1 MLLHY
6 PKHHYRKYR
15 PIWEAVCLDFLRTIN
30 EEVKRGASCSNNDA
44 FYNSKASLLIV
55 RGIVVVILPDNND
68 ALEKD

>member
-1 MLLHY
+1 MDY
-6 PKHHYRKYR
+6 PKHHNRKYR
-15 PIWEAVCLDFLRTIN
+15 TIREAVCLDFLRTIN

>member
-1 MLLHY
+1 MCLDFLRTINEEV
-6 PKHHYRKYR
+6 KR
-15 PIWEAVCLDFLRTIN
+15 EAVCLDFLRTIN

>member
-1 MLLHY
+1 M
-6 PKHHYRKYR
+6 
-15 PIWEAVCLDFLRTIN
+15 N